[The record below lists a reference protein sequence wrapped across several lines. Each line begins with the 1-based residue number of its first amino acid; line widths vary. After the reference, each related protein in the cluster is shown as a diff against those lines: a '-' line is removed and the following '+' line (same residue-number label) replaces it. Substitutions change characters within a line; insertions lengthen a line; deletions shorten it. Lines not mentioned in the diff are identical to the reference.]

1 MENDMKTHH
10 ELVHALAEKSE
21 RVAELEANIKYVYDN
36 IELALA
42 GLDKGKLHVTRYF
55 LESLI
60 EQ

>member
-1 MENDMKTHH
+1 MKTHH